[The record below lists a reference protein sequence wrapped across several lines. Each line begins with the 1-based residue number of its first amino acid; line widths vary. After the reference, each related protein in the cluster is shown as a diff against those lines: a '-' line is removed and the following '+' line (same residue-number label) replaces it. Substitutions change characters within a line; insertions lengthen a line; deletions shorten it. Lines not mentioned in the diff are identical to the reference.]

1 MITITIHPQT
11 PAHIAVLAD
20 AMTKLVTDQDAPAA
34 EAPAAAPAP
43 AEAAPAPKATRARK
57 PAAAAVAEPQPSTE
71 TDSASTATTQAAAPT
86 EETATA
92 PSQTTATTSEG
103 GAAELTLEIVRA
115 KLAAL
120 SQAGKADKV
129 KGLIAQFGVAKL
141 TDIKAEQYGDLMAK
155 AEAL

>member
-43 AEAAPAPKATRARK
+43 AEAAPAPKAARAK
-57 PAAAAVAEPQPSTE
+57 KPAPAAAAVDAPASSTDE
-71 TDSASTATTQAAAPT
+71 TSAQTATTDTSAMTNQPAP
-86 EETATA
+86 TATA
-92 PSQTTATTSEG
+92 TTAETEF
-103 GAAELTLEIVRA
+103 TLEVVRA
-115 KLAAL
+115 KLASL
-120 SQAGKADKV
+120 SQAGKADQV
-129 KGLIAQFGVAKL
+129 KSLIAQFGVAKL

-155 AEAL
+155 AETL